1 MQQAAW
7 QASQQSR
14 TLFWGLRDGGRRDQL
29 RGIHAYA
36 IGLIAIRYPTGR
48 SACLQFACSLLSRRN
63 DWVPPTQRGAGMPR
77 ITACPNS
84 DRDRQV
90 PARVKPLLLLSH
102 AKQDDISPE
111 DLPVRPVQPVFAH
124 HKTIK
129 PQNSKE
135 SRPRLPSTADPGIFD
150 GPHAHLVWTPAA
162 DSCSPPSL
170 GATGAGPGILQT
182 ANLSLTASANQPP
195 LPTISDTDGLGRT
208 GTDWRVIICIS
219 CTPPLAASMM
229 HFIA

>member
-1 MQQAAW
+1 ME
-7 QASQQSR
+7 
-14 TLFWGLRDGGRRDQL
+14 GRRDQL

-77 ITACPNS
+77 ITARPNS

-90 PARVKPLLLLSH
+90 PARVSPCSCFHMRNKTISL
-102 AKQDDISPE
+102 SPE
-111 DLPVRPVQPVFAH
+111 GLPVQPVLAH
-124 HKTIK
+124 HK
-129 PQNSKE
+129 PQNHKTQKSQDLE
-135 SRPRLPSTADPGIFD
+135 SPSTADPGIFD
-150 GPHAHLVWTPAA
+150 GPHAHLAWTPAA

-170 GATGAGPGILQT
+170 GATGAGPGISQT

-208 GTDWRVIICIS
+208 GG
-219 CTPPLAASMM
+219 
-229 HFIA
+229 